1 MHIIGL
7 FILAALSASLG
18 GCATGG
24 GFSLGATAPPGT
36 HDPVPAPG
44 QSVHP
49 TPDTITCWQRSVV
62 SGYWRDA
69 GLPFTPAGDGPF
81 FCPSRGRRYG
91 GGSTSTF
98 FYFGPNGWSITGV
111 GSAYPYG
118 YGYPSAGWF
127 YWHGGG
133 NSRWIRH

>member
-1 MHIIGL
+1 MRIIGL

-44 QSVHP
+44 QSVNP
-49 TPDTITCWQRSVV
+49 TPHTIACWQRSVV
-62 SGYWRDA
+62 SGYWRYA
-69 GLPFTPAGDGPF
+69 RLPFIPSGAGPF
-81 FCPSRGRRYG
+81 FCPSVGQRYG
-91 GGSTSTF
+91 GGLTSTF
-98 FYFGPNGWSITGV
+98 FYFGPNGWNISGF
-111 GSAYPYG
+111 APYG
-118 YGYPSAGWF
+118 YGYPSASWF

-133 NSRWIRH
+133 GGFSRWYHR